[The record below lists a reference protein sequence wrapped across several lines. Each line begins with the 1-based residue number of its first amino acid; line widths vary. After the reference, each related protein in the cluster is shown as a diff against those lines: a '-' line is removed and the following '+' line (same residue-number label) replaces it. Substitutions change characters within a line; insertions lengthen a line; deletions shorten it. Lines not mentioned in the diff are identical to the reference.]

1 MITLILSILGF
12 VITLFVV
19 VGVVFLGVFIFK
31 MLFGGLGFMIMYI
44 LKAVGTFIFV
54 VLFILIVIGLV
65 L

>member
-12 VITLFVV
+12 VIALFVV
-19 VGVVFLGVFIFK
+19 VGVVFLGVFIIKIF
-31 MLFGGLGFMIMYI
+31 FGGLGFMIMYI
-44 LKAVGTFIFV
+44 LKAVGAFIFV